1 MLGEQYIPAELEA
14 VPPPPLLILVEYGL
28 DAIALAGGREGRVL
42 GNVILLAVANP
53 GPCVLP
59 LDLIAAVAAERTAG

>member
-53 GPCVLP
+53 GP
-59 LDLIAAVAAERTAG
+59 